1 MKKLLFVLFLTGC
14 SAEMKVDSRPEP
26 TPVPKPARLTM
37 YVNAETDEEAKAFAG
52 YLADKLDWTN
62 MGAFFEKYEITN
74 IQEFKNIV

>member
-1 MKKLLFVLFLTGC
+1 MKYIVLLKRKC
-14 SAEMKVDSRPEP
+14 EYSK
-26 TPVPKPARLTM
+26 TM

>member
-1 MKKLLFVLFLTGC
+1 
-14 SAEMKVDSRPEP
+14 
-26 TPVPKPARLTM
+26 M